1 MEREILVANTRTQK
15 KYKLTADVTTLA
27 ELKAVLDTK
36 NIDYTGM
43 SFTEGISN
51 VQLNDDSSQLPHD
64 VNYKGQTTNN
74 LVIILTN
81 TTKNIASGATSRAD
95 LVAIIKENNLGEAI
109 KKFFG
114 RNWTQVSTTGL
125 QNFLNTHYKGKPAE
139 EEIPAEEPASIK
151 GDSPAAPDYDDILS
165 SFGMDSCKA
174 EEEVPEKEPVCA
186 RNFSAKQLAIESI
199 CHLLRFYYD
208 EYVLSMSDLEALKE
222 EMEDTLDD

>member
-81 TTKNIASGATSRAD
+81 TTKNIASGAPATRPEA
-95 LVAIIKENNLGEAI
+95 VAYIKANNLGEAI
-109 KKFFG
+109 KKHFS
-114 RNWTQVSTTGL
+114 RNWTQVSTSDL
-125 QNFLNTHYKGKPAE
+125 LAFVNKVELPAD
-139 EEIPAEEPASIK
+139 EPAATKITKETASEET
-151 GDSPAAPDYDDILS
+151 APDYEDILDR
-165 SFGMDSCKA
+165 FGMGEASTPQ
-174 EEEVPEKEPVCA
+174 EEIKHTASPDIA
-186 RNFSAKQLAIESI
+186 RRSLAVDTVLR
-199 CHLLRFYYD
+199 LLQFYYD
-208 EYVLSMSDLEALKE
+208 EDILS
-222 EMEDTLDD
+222 LDDIDDICDDISEYYGL